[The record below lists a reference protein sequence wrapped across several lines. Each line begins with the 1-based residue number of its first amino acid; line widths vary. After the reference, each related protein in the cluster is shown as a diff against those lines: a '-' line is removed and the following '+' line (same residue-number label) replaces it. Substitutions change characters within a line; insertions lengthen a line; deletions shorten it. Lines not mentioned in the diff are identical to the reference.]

1 MEQKQ
6 KDYEVIQI
14 IWHVFRDYS
23 DLPEMGE
30 YGDRYSEMYGMMDDT
45 AKEYPEFRKVLSEVV
60 NVFNDRIRK
69 RRIEIEQRRTD

>member
-1 MEQKQ
+1 MDQKQ
-6 KDYEVIQI
+6 KDFEVASL
-14 IWHVFRDYS
+14 IWKCFRDYG

-30 YGDRYSEMYGMMDDT
+30 YGDRYSEMYGMMDDM
-45 AKEYPEFRKVLSEVV
+45 AGKYPEFRKVLTEVV